1 VITLDD
7 EKNFKHLDLLDL
19 HDEIVIF
26 NSNYYPHHDKPIRA
40 TPEERARGECLMKT
54 SIKRMEKD
62 PESLIFLQPYTATL
76 QKIIIRS
83 YPNEEDIPKE
93 ISEWK
98 PISYEST
105 PNPIVF

>member
-1 VITLDD
+1 
-7 EKNFKHLDLLDL
+7 
-19 HDEIVIF
+19 
-26 NSNYYPHHDKPIRA
+26 
-40 TPEERARGECLMKT
+40 
-54 SIKRMEKD
+54 MEKD

-93 ISEWK
+93 IHEWK
-98 PISYEST
+98 PISYERT

>member
-1 VITLDD
+1 MITLDD

-19 HDEIVIF
+19 HDEIVIS